1 MYVHSHFFN
10 FLFII
15 SLELFE
21 KVYTVFTLDLTPD
34 HCNNFQIHPPQ
45 SGNISLEVTPP
56 LKIEKKFENTNCYL
70 VDFNAVSIVLI
81 VK

>member
-1 MYVHSHFFN
+1 MNACGIGHDNASN
-10 FLFII
+10 KI
-15 SLELFE
+15 SLKDFKE
-21 KVYTVFTLDLTPD
+21 VYTIFTLDLTPD

-70 VDFNAVSIVLI
+70 VDFNAVDMSC
-81 VK
+81 